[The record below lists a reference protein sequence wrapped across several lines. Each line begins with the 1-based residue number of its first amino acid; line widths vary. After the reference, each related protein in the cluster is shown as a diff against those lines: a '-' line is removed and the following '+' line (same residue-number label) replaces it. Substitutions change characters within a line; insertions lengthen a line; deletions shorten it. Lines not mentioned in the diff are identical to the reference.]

1 MAKPV
6 IDAKEALDS
15 LRSGM
20 TDSELM
26 EKYNLSAKG
35 LESLLTKLVKAGAL
49 SLGEL
54 ETRMPE
60 FVRHVS
66 LSSDPKQPHI
76 PGILSISAKEA
87 VADLKHG
94 LSDTALMSKYRLSA
108 RGLEHLFEQLLSA
121 GLVDEHDIQ
130 RRLISTDSTVDVR
143 DLQRELTIEPVQIPP
158 KTSVPPVSSR
168 SADRPD
174 ATLELEVPPDSDL
187 PSDAT
192 IELPRGR
199 QAGDA
204 TDATVEL
211 PAVSPAPPSWR
222 CPACDR
228 PQPQPH
234 EECPVCGVI
243 VAKFLKKQSKA

>member
-6 IDAKEALDS
+6 IDAKEALNGI
-15 LRSGM
+15 RSGM
-20 TDSELM
+20 SDSELM
-26 EKYNLSAKG
+26 EKYNLSARG

-49 SLGEL
+49 SLAEL

-60 FVRHVS
+60 LVRHVS
-66 LSSDPKQPHI
+66 LSSDAKQPQAQ
-76 PGILSISAKEA
+76 GIHSVSAKEA
-87 VADLKHG
+87 VADLKLG
-94 LSDTALMSKYRLSA
+94 LSDTALMLKYRLSA

-143 DLQRELTIEPVQIPP
+143 DLQKELAVEPVQAPA
-158 KTSVPPVSSR
+158 KASVPPASSR

-174 ATLELEVPPDSDL
+174 ATVELKVPPYSSAS
-187 PSDAT
+187 SDAT
-192 IELPRGR
+192 IELPRR
-199 QAGDA
+199 PQTGDA

-211 PAVSPAPPSWR
+211 PAVPPTPSPWR

-228 PQPQPH
+228 PQPVPY

-243 VAKFLKKQSKA
+243 VAKFLKKQGKA